1 MHDSDEIE
9 IDLREL
15 IFVLLSKIHI
25 LILAFL
31 LGASA
36 LYFYSTAILPAE
48 YQSSTSIYVLSKQDE
63 NTVTYTDLQT
73 GSQLTKDYAE
83 LVKSRSVM
91 EQVINNLGLTKRY
104 SDMSGITPE
113 KLRGMISV
121 ENARDT
127 RIITITVQDVNPAR
141 AQDIAN
147 AVREAASLHIAEVMD
162 IKAVNVVDRA
172 EMPIGPSGPR
182 VMRYTALGG
191 IMLGVVAAAIIV
203 LLYLMDDTIKTPDD
217 VEKYLG
223 ISVLGTIP
231 LDANLIEDKKKRK
244 KAEKAKKRANAR
256 KK

>member
-1 MHDSDEIE
+1 MHDSDV

-15 IFVLLSKIHI
+15 FFVLLSKIHI

-63 NTVTYTDLQT
+63 STVTYSDLQT

-104 SDMSGITPE
+104 TDMVNITPE
-113 KLRGMISV
+113 KLRTMINV

-172 EMPIGPSGPR
+172 EMPIEPTGPKVYR
-182 VMRYTALGG
+182 LTALGG
-191 IMLGVVAAAIIV
+191 AALMIIAAGIIV
-203 LLYLMDDTIKTPDD
+203 LIYLMDDTIKNPDD

-244 KAEKAKKRANAR
+244 KAEKAKKKANAR
-256 KK
+256 KR